1 MNRRPDGAVLTTA
14 DLSKIAIDAGLVTPK
29 ELVALH
35 AAKAKGFHS
44 ALLDRTREVRFK
56 LVVTVLYFGWHLAKA
71 GSRTW
76 KPTSIQPSTPSTT
89 VYASLAELCAHVDAV
104 NCPKRIHK

>member
-1 MNRRPDGAVLTTA
+1 MHRKLRQNFTTIWVVVLLAT
-14 DLSKIAIDAGLVTPK
+14 
-29 ELVALH
+29 
-35 AAKAKGFHS
+35 
-44 ALLDRTREVRFK
+44 
-56 LVVTVLYFGWHLAKA
+56 TVLYFGWHVVKA
-71 GSRTW
+71 GSRPW